1 MAKKSSVLKKLNP
14 ILKEA
19 NSLKSQNNY
28 EDAVRKFREGI
39 SFVRL
44 KVKDYD
50 EREAEVEKIIEE
62 IDKTH
67 SEHISYIREKVKLS
81 TEEKKLDDAFKLIEE
96 ARLVSNKIKNINLKD
111 LEIEKIEFLMKETK
125 IQESISQTVTLKE
138 GGDFD
143 AALDTLQRAITRAND
158 VYNSAPEHEVIINIK
173 NLMNETYL
181 GKIKSMASQA
191 DGLKQSGDI
200 DEAIKTYEEALKTCD
215 NLSDLGQKEN
225 EILTLKTQTNQIYS
239 EKVAPL
245 IQKGEELLNQNNIND
260 AIAEL
265 KKAEKIAIM
274 MYDSDQKSGILN
286 KLGGLIN
293 PIYAERIGPIKEEGL
308 ELLKEEGYEEKIN
321 IVTNAAS
328 TLKKSLDIALEMVES
343 EEKAQI
349 VSELSELIDNT
360 CSAGIN
366 VRKKRGRH
374 LIDEKKFEEAVGEM
388 YSALSIAKN
397 MACAEEDNTEI
408 EDIKFIVNQIY
419 SSEISHILEQ
429 GRELLEKQKNEEAFE
444 LFNEALRVS
453 NKMYVTEEMDEEI
466 RKINELLREA
476 EIKKLVSEGSLM
488 LEQKKF
494 TKELEE
500 LQEALED
507 ADKITDIERKRKKIR
522 EIKELTD
529 QVHSKEIQFLEE
541 QATLLASQNTFSEA
555 YEELEKALKIAGTI
569 DKEELQNEETDEIIK
584 LYTEQL
590 NNEAKQ
596 GLDNRKFDKVIET
609 CRYSIELDEHNS
621 LSYYNLG
628 NALLGKKEYDN
639 AIENYQKAV
648 ELAPDYVI
656 AWSNM
661 GLANELK
668 GDYDNALKFLK
679 KAVEIDKGNSIAWYR
694 MGNVYKYMNNSE
706 KALESYKLSTELN
719 PENTNAWLFMGSIYH
734 EKRDYNNAVEQI
746 KKALDLDPSLKEEVG
761 SIIKDFDNIIDSM
774 LNKLTELFKNK
785 QNTI

>member
-19 NSLKSQNNY
+19 NNLKNQNNY

-44 KVKDYD
+44 KVKEYD

-67 SEHISYIREKVKLS
+67 SEEISYIREKVKLS
-81 TEEKKLDDAFKLIEE
+81 TEEGKHDDAFRLIEE
-96 ARLVSNKIKNINLKD
+96 ARLVNNKIKNINLKD
-111 LEIEKIEFLMKETK
+111 LEIEKIDYLMQETK
-125 IQESISQTVTLKE
+125 IQEYISQGASFKE
-138 GGDFD
+138 TGDFD
-143 AALDTLQRAITRAND
+143 IALDTLQKAMTKAND
-158 VYNSAPEHEVIINIK
+158 VYSSTAEHEVIINIE

-181 GKIKSMASQA
+181 GKIKSMVSQA
-191 DGLKQSGDI
+191 DELKQSSKN
-200 DEAIKTYEEALKTCD
+200 DEAIKTYEEALKICY

-225 EILTLKTQTNQIYS
+225 EILTIKTQTNQIYS

-245 IQKGEELLNQNNIND
+245 IQKGEELLDQNNVND

-265 KKAEKIAIM
+265 KKAEKITIM
-274 MYDSDQKSGILN
+274 MYDSEQKSGILK
-286 KLGGLIN
+286 KLGRLIN
-293 PIYAERIGPIKEEGL
+293 PIYAERINPIKEEGL

-321 IVTNAAS
+321 IVTDAAS

-343 EEKAQI
+343 EEKTQI
-349 VSELSELIDNT
+349 INELSELIDNT

-374 LIDEKKFEEAVGEM
+374 LIEEKKFEEAVGEM
-388 YSALSIAKN
+388 YSAMSIAKN
-397 MACAEEDNTEI
+397 MACAEEDNVEF
-408 EDIKFIVNQIY
+408 EDIKFVVNQIY

-429 GRELLEKQKNEEAFE
+429 GRELLEQKKNEEALE

-453 NKMYVTEEMDEEI
+453 NKMYVSEEMDEEI

-494 TKELEE
+494 TKELKE
-500 LQEALED
+500 LQDALED

-529 QVHSKEIQFLEE
+529 HVHSKEIQFLKE

-555 YEELEKALKIAGTI
+555 YKELEKALKIAGTI
-569 DKEELQNEETDEIIK
+569 DKKDLKNEETNYIIK

-596 GLDNRKFDKVIET
+596 GLDNRKLDKVIET
-609 CRYSIELDEHNS
+609 CRHAIELDEQNS
-621 LSYYNLG
+621 LSYYNMG

-661 GLANELK
+661 GFANELK
-668 GDYDNALKFLK
+668 GNYDNALKFLK
-679 KAVEIDKGNSIAWYR
+679 KAVEIDKDNFIAWYR
-694 MGNVYKYMNNSE
+694 MGNVYKHMNNSE
-706 KALESYKLSTELN
+706 KALESYNLSIKLN
-719 PENTNAWLFMGSIYH
+719 PENAKAWLFMGSIYH
-734 EKRDYNNAVEQI
+734 EKKDYNNAVEQI
-746 KKALDLDPSLKEEVG
+746 KKALDLDPSLKEEIG
-761 SIIKDFDNIIDSM
+761 SIIRNFENIIDSM
-774 LNKLTELFKNK
+774 QSKLTELFKNK
-785 QNTI
+785 QDNG